1 MFLFGTFQPAAA
13 IRKSNLTLLFH
24 SCHNSL
30 DGLLEVLG
38 ADFDVRISE
47 KKKKLLKQISRI
59 DLAAMSAAS
68 LHTFEM
74 SAPEN
79 PGV

>member
-1 MFLFGTFQPAAA
+1 MFLFGTRQPAAA
-13 IRKSNLTLLFH
+13 IKKPNLTLLFH

-47 KKKKLLKQISRI
+47 KNEIC
-59 DLAAMSAAS
+59 
-68 LHTFEM
+68 
-74 SAPEN
+74 
-79 PGV
+79 